1 MAPLI
6 DLVSEQLSGPRLSQI
21 SRQLGIP
28 EQQTREALP
37 AALAALTGAMAQNAS
52 QPQGA
57 QQLSNALSKDH
68 DGSILDSLD
77 DFLGGGAG
85 FGGGSNSGAGS
96 NFGVG
101 TSILRHVL
109 GGRQQKVETN
119 LGRATG
125 LDPATMGRLLMLLA
139 PIVLGAL
146 GRRQRQ
152 QGLDPGGLS
161 DLLGGESRRAA
172 EVNPQARKGLGAL
185 FDRDGDGQFIDDLVG
200 GLLSG
205 SRR

>member
-52 QPQGA
+52 HPQGA
-57 QQLSNALSKDH
+57 QQLSNALSRDH

-77 DFLGGGAG
+77 DFLGGG
-85 FGGGSNSGAGS
+85 SNLGAGS
-96 NFGVG
+96 NFGAG
-101 TSILRHVL
+101 ASILGHVL

-125 LDPATMGRLLMLLA
+125 LNAATMSQLLMLLA

-172 EVNPQARKGLGAL
+172 EANPQARRGLGAL
-185 FDRDGDGQFIDDLVG
+185 LDRDGDGQVIDDLIG
-200 GLLSG
+200 GLLTSG
-205 SRR
+205 RR

>member
-52 QPQGA
+52 HPQGA
-57 QQLSNALSKDH
+57 QQLSNALSRDH

-77 DFLGGGAG
+77 DFLGGG
-85 FGGGSNSGAGS
+85 SNLGAGS
-96 NFGVG
+96 NFGAG
-101 TSILRHVL
+101 ASILGHVL

-125 LDPATMGRLLMLLA
+125 LNAATMSQLLMLLA

-172 EVNPQARKGLGAL
+172 EANPQARRGLGAL
-185 FDRDGDGQFIDDLVG
+185 LDRDGDGQVIDDLIG
-200 GLLSG
+200 GLLTG
-205 SRR
+205 GRR

>member
-28 EQQTREALP
+28 EEKTREALP

-57 QQLSNALSKDH
+57 QRLSNALSRDH

-77 DFLGGGAG
+77 DFLGGGQGPA
-85 FGGGSNSGAGS
+85 AGS
-96 NFGVG
+96 NFGAG
-101 TSILRHVL
+101 ASILRHVL

-139 PIVLGAL
+139 PLVLGAL

-152 QGLDPGGLS
+152 QGLNPGGLA
-161 DLLGGESRRAA
+161 DLLGGESQRAA
-172 EVNPQARKGLGAL
+172 DANPQARRGLGAL
-185 FDRDGDGQFIDDLVG
+185 LDLDGDGQVIDDLAGLAGILG
-200 GLLSG
+200 G
-205 SRR
+205 RR